1 MDLLFHN
8 NLVIRHAGPRI
19 KSGAGFDPASR
30 NKLDSGFRRNDG
42 WYYFTFFKKLKYYSL
57 FYYYKPFLAV
67 AALLLLL
74 ASGCALVK
82 TPPLVPAM
90 PLKKIALF
98 EYPEF
103 ADDMGYAD
111 LEQGILQSL
120 SYLKKIPSTQTFI
133 FGQDVYHTAHMIRSL
148 EHFLAFIKTKPS
160 QEMLNTYIVSHYR
173 IYRSA
178 GGDSGEV
185 LFTGYYEPLL
195 EGSLEKT
202 DEYRFP
208 IYARPDDL
216 TTINLALFS
225 SRYNGETIIGRYVN
239 QTVVPYYN
247 RAEIQAKDSCKVKA
261 PIIVWVKDLVDL
273 FFLHIQG
280 SGKVRLNGGKT
291 LNVHYHSTNGRPYRS
306 IGNLLINK
314 DKIPR
319 EEMSMQRIRA
329 YLREHPEEVESVLN
343 YNPSFVFFKLEPD
356 GPLGSLEVKLTPG
369 RSIASDWRLVPLSAL
384 AFIETKKP
392 VIDDYGQI
400 LSWTACNRFV
410 LNQDTG
416 GVIRG
421 PGRAD
426 LFWGN
431 GNYAEIAAGHMQHP
445 GTLYFLILKPEAL

>member
-1 MDLLFHN
+1 M
-8 NLVIRHAGPRI
+8 
-19 KSGAGFDPASR
+19 KS
-30 NKLDSGFRRNDG
+30 
-42 WYYFTFFKKLKYYSL
+42 SL
-57 FYYYKPFLAV
+57 TYLYNPFLVV
-67 AALLLLL
+67 ASLLLLL

-82 TPPLVPAM
+82 KPPPVQAT

-103 ADDMGYAD
+103 TDDMGYAD

-120 SYLKKIPSTQTFI
+120 SYLKKIPSTQTFS
-133 FGQDVYHTAHMIRSL
+133 FGQDVYDTAHMIRSL

-160 QEMLNTYIVSHYR
+160 REMLNTYIASNYR

-178 GGDSGEV
+178 GGDSEEV

-216 TTINLALFS
+216 VTINLALFS
-225 SRYNGETIIGRYVN
+225 SRYNGETIIGRYTN
-239 QTVVPYYN
+239 QTVVPYYD
-247 RAEIQAKDSCKVKA
+247 RAEIQAEDSCKVKA
-261 PIIVWVKDLVDL
+261 PEIAWVKDPVDL

-280 SGKVRLNGGKT
+280 SGKIRLDSGET
-291 LNVHYHSTNGRPYRS
+291 LNVHYHTTNGRPYRS
-306 IGNLLINK
+306 IGNLLINQG
-314 DKIPR
+314 KIPR
-319 EEMSMQRIRA
+319 TEMSMQRIRA
-329 YLREHPEEVESVLN
+329 YLRNHPEEVESILN
-343 YNPSFVFFKLEPD
+343 YNSSYVFFKIEPD
-356 GPLGSLEVKLTPG
+356 GPLGFLEVKLTPG
-369 RSIASDWRLVPLSAL
+369 RSLALDWRLFPLSAL

-392 VIDDYGQI
+392 LLGAYAQI
-400 LSWTACNRFV
+400 LSWADCSRFV
-410 LNQDTG
+410 LNQDAG
-416 GVIRG
+416 GAIRG

-431 GNYAEIAAGHMQHP
+431 GTYAEIAAGHMQHA